1 VSAEALPL
9 FPLNTVLFP
18 GVGLPLHVF
27 ENRYRTLV
35 AELLDGPAPRR
46 FGVVAIRQGLEVG
59 EDEPP
64 VLHDVGCV
72 AEIKRVHQHAD
83 GRYDVVT
90 FGGPRFRLR
99 GVDDTRPYLRG
110 TVEYL
115 PEDAGDDAEGRAAVV
130 AREFGAYCRAV
141 ADARGEEVSEPALPL
156 TDPVLT
162 SYVVAAALRLDL
174 PEKQGLLAL
183 PDATARLRVETSLL
197 RRETA
202 LLGALPDEVP
212 TEGPF
217 SLN

>member
-1 VSAEALPL
+1 VTALPL

-27 ENRYRTLV
+27 EHRYRLLV
-35 AELLDGPAPRR
+35 GGLLEGPPPHR

-59 EDEPP
+59 EAERP
-64 VLHDVGCV
+64 VLHEVGCV
-72 AEIKRVHQHAD
+72 AEIRHVAPHAD
-83 GRYDVVT
+83 GRYDLMT
-90 FGGPRFRLR
+90 LGGPRFRLR
-99 GVDDTRPYLRG
+99 EVDDALPYLRAS
-110 TVEYL
+110 VEYL
-115 PEDAGDDAEGRAAVV
+115 PEDAGDDAAGRAAVV
-130 AREFGAYCRAV
+130 AREFASYCRAV
-141 ADARGEEVSEPALPL
+141 ARARGEEVSEPALPAD
-156 TDPVLT
+156 DPVLA

-183 PDATARLRVETSLL
+183 PDATARLRVEASLL

-202 LLGALPDEVP
+202 LLGARPAEVP